1 MSGNSDRGRSPWR
14 IAAGILVLC
23 GLAAGIWK
31 MGFAESRPIYPGK
44 HWAWKAPEEAGFS
57 MHALQDFSRRVGG
70 TGCVVHGG
78 EMIYAWGDV
87 AFRGDVASACK
98 PIYAH
103 LVLQAVQDGR
113 IGSLDEPIVRWVP
126 ELAGLNADWG
136 YKDRG
141 ITFRHLLGQISGY
154 GFRERP
160 GEAFAYNDYA
170 TGLLM
175 WTLFYRVCDL
185 PPARYD
191 EALNGPWLGAAL
203 GFEDRPTATHPNSP
217 RGRLRISA
225 RDLARFALLYLRGG
239 EWNGA
244 RVVREDLFREV
255 LGGGLPPDVPR
266 TAGVDAEMLPPE
278 WKSFGGGKDE
288 KNHLGCLK
296 NYWWFNQPTPDGTRL
311 LPDAPPGT
319 FLGSGYGGRFA
330 MVAIPELDLV
340 AVWLGVYPG
349 IDKSAWSPF
358 SEVGRF
364 KVNELLRELL
374 AARTGA
380 IP

>member
-1 MSGNSDRGRSPWR
+1 MSGRFRKRWLGFVALALLVAGGAALALRPVAATRG
-14 IAAGILVLC
+14 
-23 GLAAGIWK
+23 
-31 MGFAESRPIYPGK
+31 PIFPGK
-44 HWAWKAPEEAGFS
+44 HWSWKAPEKAGFS
-57 MHALQDFSRRVGG
+57 MHALHDYSRRVGG
-70 TGCVVHGG
+70 IGCVVHGG

-87 AFRGDVASACK
+87 SFRNDVASSCK

-113 IGSLDEPIVRWVP
+113 IESLDEPVVRWVP
-126 ELAGLNADWG
+126 ELAELNPDLA
-136 YKDRG
+136 YKDRE

-154 GFRERP
+154 GLRERP

-191 EALNGPWLGAAL
+191 EALNGPWLGEAL

-217 RGRLRISA
+217 RGRIRISA
-225 RDLARFALLYLRGG
+225 RDMARFMLLYLRGG
-239 EWNGA
+239 VWSGK
-244 RVVREDLFREV
+244 RLVRADLCREA
-255 LGGGLPPDVPR
+255 LGSGLPLDLPR
-266 TAGVDAEMLPPE
+266 TAGLDADVLPLE

-288 KNHLGCLK
+288 KNHLGCVK
-296 NYWWFNQPTPDGTRL
+296 NYWWSNRITPDGARL

-319 FLGSGYGGRFA
+319 FMGSGYGGRFA
-330 MVAIPELDLV
+330 MVAIPERDLV
-340 AVWLGVYPG
+340 AVWLGVFPG

-364 KVNELLRELL
+364 HVNDLLRELL
-374 AARTGA
+374 AAQTGT
-380 IP
+380 PK

>member
-1 MSGNSDRGRSPWR
+1 MNGSLRRRWL
-14 IAAGILVLC
+14 GI
-23 GLAAGIWK
+23 GALAALVAG
-31 MGFAESRPIYPGK
+31 GAAFVLRPAVAARQPAFPGA
-44 HWAWKAPEEAGFS
+44 HWSWKAPEEAGFS
-57 MHALQDFSRRVGG
+57 MHALQDFSRRAGG
-70 TGCVVHGG
+70 TGCLVHGG
-78 EMIYAWGDV
+78 QMIYAWGDV
-87 AFRGDVASACK
+87 AFRGDVASSCK
-98 PIYAH
+98 PLYAH
-103 LVLQAVQDGR
+103 LVLQAVQAGR
-113 IGSLDEPIVRWVP
+113 IASLDEPVVRWVP
-126 ELAGLNADWG
+126 ELAELNAALG
-136 YKDRG
+136 YKDRA

-154 GFRERP
+154 GFQERP
-160 GEAFAYNDYA
+160 GAAFAYNDYA

-191 EALNGPWLGAAL
+191 ELLNGPWLGAAL

-217 RGRLRISA
+217 RGRIRISA

-239 EWNGA
+239 EWRGQ
-244 RVVREDLFREV
+244 RLVRDDLFREA
-255 LGGGLPPDVPR
+255 LGGGLPPDLPR

-278 WKSFGGGKDE
+278 WKSFGGGKNE

-296 NYWWFNQPTPDGTRL
+296 NYWWFNRVTPDGTRL

-340 AVWLGVYPG
+340 AVWLGVFP
-349 IDKSAWSPF
+349 DVAKSAWSPF

-364 KVNELLRELL
+364 HVTDLLRDLL
-374 AARTGA
+374 AARA
-380 IP
+380 EKRP